1 MEVGLFTFTYARVRE
16 RVTQSPL
23 DMNVIVLRGLLSH
36 KACVRFVGQ
45 AFADKYSAKETAGA
59 ISESIKAAGA
69 TPPFLL
75 VPVSIVFSCKL
86 HYNRAAHRVRCC
98 SHEIEHKGQN

>member
-1 MEVGLFTFTYARVRE
+1 MT
-16 RVTQSPL
+16 PL

-69 TPPFLL
+69 TPA
-75 VPVSIVFSCKL
+75 VFACPCVDRLQLQTTLQPRRS
-86 HYNRAAHRVRCC
+86 
-98 SHEIEHKGQN
+98 